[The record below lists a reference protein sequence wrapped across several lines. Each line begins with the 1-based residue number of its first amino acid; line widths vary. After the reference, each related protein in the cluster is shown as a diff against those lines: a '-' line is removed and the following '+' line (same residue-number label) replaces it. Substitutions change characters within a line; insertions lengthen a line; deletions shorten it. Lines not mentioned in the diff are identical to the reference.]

1 MGSSFAARTN
11 QLLSDIEI
19 SESSNWRYGESDVHF
34 LKQDANMFRLVIISK
49 ETT

>member
-1 MGSSFAARTN
+1 MRRGFTARAK